1 MDHPSLETIAAHLWE
16 PLHRE
21 WADLNRTVVE
31 QVARGQPLAKAERAA
46 VPHLSLMMIQS
57 TIHSWE
63 SMHLKRFPQMGKR
76 GLFL

>member
-1 MDHPSLETIAAHLWE
+1 MDHPSLETLAARLWE
-16 PLHRE
+16 PLRRVQ
-21 WADLNRTVVE
+21 ADLNRTVVE
-31 QVARGQPLAKAERAA
+31 RVSRGQPLAKAERAA

-57 TIHSWE
+57 TLRSWE